1 MALVVFLLYAMFQ
14 ELVYRAFK
22 DYFNHPGLT
31 KNVSTSVLTR
41 EAIDH
46 WYFIDFQKSER
57 YTQEI
62 FCITRNYRTISIE
75 GDVEKQLQRK

>member
-1 MALVVFLLYAMFQ
+1 MALVVFLLYAMFR

-46 WYFIDFQKSER
+46 WYFIDFQKSE
-57 YTQEI
+57 
-62 FCITRNYRTISIE
+62 SHA
-75 GDVEKQLQRK
+75 